1 MYHYIKGW
9 TKFSF
14 KKITLEEL
22 YQISRLPNC
31 TPHTSLLTPIFPNVF
46 FPTFLTKFG
55 YVNNSMSED
64 IWQRLTGEFSIR
76 RPLLNCEICLEKISK
91 KKRCWR
97 ILKFYWWNHHNLKHI
112 SGWPRCS
119 VFAKCLGTVFRND
132 VKMVDVEIRKY
143 FRPFKTSEMLLTL

>member
-1 MYHYIKGW
+1 MLTKFLLKALTLKDIPWHYTMYHYIKGW

-91 KKRCWR
+91 KKKMLADSKILLVKPSQFKAYFGMTKMQRLCKVFGNSIQERC
-97 ILKFYWWNHHNLKHI
+97 
-112 SGWPRCS
+112 
-119 VFAKCLGTVFRND
+119 
-132 VKMVDVEIRKY
+132 
-143 FRPFKTSEMLLTL
+143 